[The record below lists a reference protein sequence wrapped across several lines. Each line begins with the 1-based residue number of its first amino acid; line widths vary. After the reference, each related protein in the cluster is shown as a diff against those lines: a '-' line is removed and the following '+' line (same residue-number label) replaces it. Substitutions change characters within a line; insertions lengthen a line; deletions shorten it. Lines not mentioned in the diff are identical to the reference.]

1 MGNIYKALQ
10 YMYIYK
16 QYSMVFMDINFTSI
30 VVSLG
35 LDDSTNIFEPFS
47 FHTFRANHVN

>member
-1 MGNIYKALQ
+1 MGNIYKAL
-10 YMYIYK
+10 
-16 QYSMVFMDINFTSI
+16 YSMVFMDTNYTSI

>member
-10 YMYIYK
+10 YMYI
-16 QYSMVFMDINFTSI
+16 SVEIFMDINFTSI